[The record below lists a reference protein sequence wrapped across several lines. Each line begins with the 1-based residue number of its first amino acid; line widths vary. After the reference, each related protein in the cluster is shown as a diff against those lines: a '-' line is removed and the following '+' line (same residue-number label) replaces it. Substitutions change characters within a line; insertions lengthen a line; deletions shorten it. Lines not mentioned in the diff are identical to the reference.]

1 MRAPL
6 NVGIVGYGYATRTF
20 HAPLVHTTPGLRL
33 AVIATSDPKKVSA
46 DWPDVP
52 TVASPDAL
60 FARSDL
66 DLVVIATANDS
77 HFPLARLALAAG
89 KHVVVDK
96 PFTLTAAEGRSLES
110 LARVNDRVLSVFHNR
125 RWDGDFLTLSRL
137 LAEGALGRVVH
148 FESHFDRFRPTV
160 RDRWRER
167 NGPGSGLWYDLAPHL
182 LDQALQLFGIPEAI
196 FLDTAL
202 QRDTAQIDD
211 YFHAILRY
219 GPLRVVLH
227 AGMVAAHLSPRFL
240 VHGLLGS
247 LTKHGLDP
255 QEAALVAGRRPPLPA
270 GSTGERKRAKT
281 NSGAGTT
288 NGAAESGE
296 TWGADSIPFQLTTC
310 EGDLRTTREHPSL
323 PGNYP
328 AYYAAVRDA
337 IVDEAPNPVPAR
349 QAIAVM
355 ELLELGHESAALRR
369 EISIDTA
376 SFAADYHG
384 ERPDDDHLPASTTR

>member
-1 MRAPL
+1 MRAL

-52 TVASPDAL
+52 TVASPEAL
-60 FARSDL
+60 FARPDL

-96 PFTLTAAEGRSLES
+96 PFTLTAGEGRSLES

-125 RWDGDFLTLSRL
+125 RWDGDFLTLARL
-137 LAEGALGRVVH
+137 LGEGAVGRVVH
-148 FESHFDRFRPTV
+148 FESHFDRFRPAV

-182 LDQALQLFGIPEAI
+182 LDQSLQLFGIPEAI

-202 QRDTAQIDD
+202 QRDAAQIDD

-227 AGMVAAHLSPRFL
+227 ASALAAQPQPRFL
-240 VHGLLGS
+240 VHGVLGS
-247 LTKHGLDP
+247 LVKHGIDP
-255 QEAALVAGRRPPLPA
+255 QEDALKAGRRPPIPA
-270 GSTGERKRAKT
+270 GGRKRART
-281 NSGAGTT
+281 NSGASAAT
-288 NGAAESGE
+288 NSAPESGE
-296 TWGADSIPFQLTTC
+296 AWGVDPVPFQLTTC
-310 EGDLRTTREHPSL
+310 EDDVRTTREQASL
-323 PGNYP
+323 PGDYP

-337 IVDEAPNPVPAR
+337 IVEAAPNPVPAR

-355 ELLELGHESAALRR
+355 ELLELGLESAALRR

-376 SFAADYHG
+376 SFAADYSG
-384 ERPDDDHLPASTTR
+384 ERSDDDHAPASTTR

>member
-52 TVASPDAL
+52 TVASPEAL
-60 FARSDL
+60 FARADL
-66 DLVVIATANDS
+66 DLIVIATTNDS

-110 LARVNDRVLSVFHNR
+110 LARVNDRVLSVFHTR

-148 FESHFDRFRPTV
+148 FESRFDRFRPAV

-182 LDQALQLFGIPEAI
+182 LDQALQLFGVPESI
-196 FLDTAL
+196 FLDTAQ
-202 QRDTAQIDD
+202 QRDAAQIDD

-219 GPLRVVLH
+219 GRLRAVLH
-227 AGMVAAHLSPRFL
+227 ASKVAAHLSPRFV
-240 VHGLLGS
+240 VHGLQGS
-247 LTKHGLDP
+247 LTKYGLDP
-255 QEAALVAGRRPPLPA
+255 QEAALSAGLRPPMPA
-270 GSTGERKRAKT
+270 SGSGDRKRAKT
-281 NSGAGTT
+281 SGGADST
-288 NGAAESGE
+288 NGAPKSCEA
-296 TWGADSIPFQLTTC
+296 WGVDPVSFQLTTC
-310 EGDLRTTREHPSL
+310 EDERRTTREHASL

-337 IVDEAPNPVPAR
+337 IVDAAPNPVPAR

-355 ELLELGHESAALRR
+355 ELLELGLESAALRR
-369 EISIDTA
+369 EISIETA
-376 SFAADYHG
+376 SFAADYSG
-384 ERPDDDHLPASTTR
+384 ERTDDDRLPASTTR